1 MYLYVSETLNYIA
14 LKADD
19 VQLGYQHRSVEIKR
33 SILFQNN
40 GEQKGKMQKIP
51 KE

>member
-19 VQLGYQHRSVEIKR
+19 VQLGYQHRS